1 MPPRQHHRQRVSNT
15 QNLPAVQKE
24 LRKHAQESEAL
35 ARTVKYEQLKRKRK
49 PVVVQVQILTGRR
62 ISLTID
68 IDDRVA
74 DVKEKIRIKEGIDPD
89 QQSLLFN
96 GVMWMDAETTVQDN
110 FIQGGDT
117 LYLVLRNRG
126 G

>member
-1 MPPRQHHRQRVSNT
+1 
-15 QNLPAVQKE
+15 
-24 LRKHAQESEAL
+24 
-35 ARTVKYEQLKRKRK
+35 
-49 PVVVQVQILTGRR
+49 VQILTGRR